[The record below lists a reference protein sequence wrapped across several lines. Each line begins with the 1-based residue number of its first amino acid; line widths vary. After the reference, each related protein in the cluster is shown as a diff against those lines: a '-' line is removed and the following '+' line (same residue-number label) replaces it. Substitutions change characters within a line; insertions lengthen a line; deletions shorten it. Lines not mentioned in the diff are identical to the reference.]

1 MRFTDAPMEI
11 DAPAARLN
19 PTVGRVAMVVGFVG
33 LGLVPAAA
41 AWSQNVQRADE
52 QVAAEPASPTVTVQD
67 GPAYPVSN
75 FELRYLHKK
84 HRQHPK
90 RSVLLELPIAL
101 GRTSTGFVAPRQG
114 VPPVTIT
121 LDDFEQGPVETF
133 YATAV
138 QTILE
143 HLRDELTRRNLL
155 GVYVAP
161 DPRDIDSA
169 GRDLR
174 PAGQTRLRI
183 LITTAIV
190 TDLRTIASGDRIKT
204 DQRIDNPVYDWM
216 LQRSPIQ
223 PGAEDP
229 EKRRDLLRRDKLDDY
244 VYYLSRHPGR
254 RVDVAL
260 SPADEIGGVT
270 LDYLV
275 TENRPLSVYSQTSN
289 TGTSQTDTLRQR
301 IGLVNNQLTNND
313 DILLFDYM
321 TSFDAVNALTA
332 SYEAPIPG
340 TERVRW
346 RAYGGWNEFTAREVG
361 VFLDIFEGQSWV
373 VGGEVLYNF
382 YQDRNLFLDLLIG
395 ARLQHIHVDNLV
407 AATTGEED
415 FFLPHI
421 GVRLD
426 WREKWY
432 RTWGTVRGE
441 WNAGNVTRLDAA
453 ELTRL
458 GRLLPDS
465 DFGLLR
471 WDVRS
476 EVFLEPLLNRAAWD
490 DPTTPGSSTL
500 AHELALAF
508 RGQWAAGNRLV
519 PQFEQVIGG
528 LYTVRGYEQ
537 SILAGDS
544 VLVFN
549 AEYRFHL
556 SRALGIQ
563 PVTAELFGEPFRF
576 VPQAVYGSS
585 DWDLILRGFFDIGRT
600 FISSKLPFETEATLM
615 GTGLGV
621 QFQFKRNLDFR
632 VDWGIALKDVPDR
645 GVKAGSSQVYFV
657 LSLVF

>member
-1 MRFTDAPMEI
+1 MRFTDAPLEI
-11 DAPAARLN
+11 DAPGARLN
-19 PTVGRVAMVVGFVG
+19 PMAGRVAMAVGVVV
-33 LGLVPAAA
+33 LGLFPAAA
-41 AWSQNVQRADE
+41 AWSQNVE
-52 QVAAEPASPTVTVQD
+52 AATEVVQD
-67 GPAYPVSN
+67 GPAYPVSS
-75 FELRYLHKK
+75 FVLRYLHQG

-90 RSVLLELPIAL
+90 RSVLMELPITL

-121 LDDFEQGPVETF
+121 LDDFEGPVEVF
-133 YATAV
+133 HASAV

-161 DPRDIDSA
+161 DPQDIDSA

-174 PAGQTRLRI
+174 PARRTRLRI

-204 DQRIDNPVYDWM
+204 EQRIDNPVYDWM

-223 PGAEDP
+223 PGADP
-229 EKRRDLLRRDKLDDY
+229 KTRRDLLRRNKLDDY

-260 SPADEIGGVT
+260 SPAEAIGGVT

-275 TENRPLSVYSQTSN
+275 TENRPLSIYSQTSN

-301 IGLVNNQLTNND
+301 FGLVNNQLTNND

-321 TSFDAVNALTA
+321 TSFDAVNALTT

-340 TERVRW
+340 TERLRW
-346 RAYGGWNEFTAREVG
+346 RAYGGWSQFTAREVG
-361 VFLDIFEGQSWV
+361 VFLELFEGQSWA
-373 VGGEVLYNF
+373 VGGEILYNF
-382 YQDRNLFLDLLIG
+382 YQHRNLFLDLLVG
-395 ARLQHIHVDNLV
+395 ARVQHIQVDNLL
-407 AATTGEED
+407 AATTGEEN
-415 FFLPHI
+415 FLLPQI

-426 WREKWY
+426 YREQWY
-432 RTWGTVRGE
+432 RTWGTVRAE
-441 WNAGNVTRLDAA
+441 WNASNVTRLDAT

-458 GRLLPDS
+458 GRLLPDT

-476 EVFLEPLLNRAAWD
+476 EIFIEPLLNRAAWD

-556 SRALGIQ
+556 PRALGIP
-563 PVTAELFGEPFRF
+563 PVPAELFGEPFRF
-576 VPQAVYGSS
+576 VPQAVYGSA

-615 GTGLGV
+615 GTGVGV